1 MVDQE
6 LLKEGICR
14 WNRCLHFKLLQLSN
28 SRIMISKISPAV
40 HPTLLQIYL
49 FWVDAWLLSSK
60 ETESPTETLLT
71 LDELSNIFQDENIH
85 KLMSHK
91 IILQAIRSFKFHNEQ
106 NLISLGGTQPPS
118 NDITNLFSET
128 YNPQSDCTCDKSESK
143 SSTHRQITC
152 GAINGMVSA
161 METVHHTQDEW
172 HTDLFTAPKLK
183 AAVDEL
189 ILANTNIQ
197 PRPDTCQ
204 GPNTAD
210 LIPTIRAPD
219 RRPNPGVDGNA
230 IIGNQLYPTAEQI
243 KICADA
249 KYFGVIACGAGLC
262 DEGIARAIAD
272 SCNDI
277 LIGDYCEAADAK
289 GLKLLQ
295 QVGGAAMA
303 FLKLCNMSGRITD
316 WQFGNLAAY
325 MIQCRVLGYFR
336 DHERPY
342 LPDGIYGSHM
352 TGLGVHRHIDV
363 AAFHGVM
370 TASVATGLDCSEKE
384 FMRLVDACVYI
395 NDFVD
400 FRGDTMRKQRE
411 NVLLRGLRGN
421 ICRYLDTMIRE
432 CLDAVVEVVEGSELG
447 ALVVMGYCNW
457 AVMGAHHKVF
467 EVLMGVKGV
476 KRYEA
481 CHYASVADTSRYSRL
496 MRALGPYGTLGED
509 GPMVAKRRVEME
521 KVYSTCRSDPAAH
534 LAWLADATRSL
545 LEPTTLRRIVD
556 VVHYEWSGDVGAVDY
571 CP

>member
-1 MVDQE
+1 
-6 LLKEGICR
+6 
-14 WNRCLHFKLLQLSN
+14 
-28 SRIMISKISPAV
+28 MISKISPAV
-40 HPTLLQIYL
+40 RPTLLQIYL
-49 FWVDAWLLSSK
+49 SWVDAWLLSAK
-60 ETESPTETLLT
+60 EPQPPKEPLLT
-71 LDELSNIFQDENIH
+71 LDELSSIFQDENIH
-85 KLMSHK
+85 KLMNHK
-91 IILQAIRSFKFHNEQ
+91 TILQATRSFRNHNGK
-106 NLISLGGTQPPS
+106 NMISLGGTQPPS
-118 NDITNLFSET
+118 NDMTDLFSET
-128 YNPQSDCTCDKSESK
+128 YDPQSDCNCDKTK
-143 SSTHRQITC
+143 PKGSTHRKLTC

-161 METVHHTQDEW
+161 METVLHTQDEW
-172 HTDLFTAPKLK
+172 HTDLFTAPKLQ

-189 ILANTNIQ
+189 ILANTDLQ
-197 PRPDTCQ
+197 LRLDTCQ
-204 GPNTAD
+204 GPSTAD
-210 LIPTIRAPD
+210 LIPKVRAPD

-262 DEGIARAIAD
+262 DEGLARAIAD

-316 WQFGNLAAY
+316 WQFSNLAAY

-370 TASVATGLDCSEKE
+370 TASVATGLECCEKD
-384 FMRLVDACVYI
+384 FMRLVDACVYV

-411 NVLLRGLRGN
+411 NVLLRGLRGDV
-421 ICRYLDTMIRE
+421 CRYLDTMIGE
-432 CLDAVVEVVEGSELG
+432 CLDAVVEAVEGSELG

-457 AVMGAHHKVF
+457 AVMGAHHKVY
-467 EVLMGVKGV
+467 EVLKGVKGI
-476 KRYEA
+476 KQYEA
-481 CHYASVADTSRYSRL
+481 CNYASVADTSRYVRL
-496 MRALGPYGTLGED
+496 VRALEPYGTLSED
-509 GPMVAKRRVEME
+509 GPMVTKRRVEME

-534 LAWLADATRSL
+534 MAWLADATRSL
-545 LEPTTLRRIVD
+545 LEPTVLRRIVD